1 MSFYNL
7 VYNVDPSQQE
17 DGYQRQNVIVTPNR
31 ATGDLLFR
39 YIQEQLDVAD
49 KASFKEVR
57 RLSPQIWTWAG
68 KDNKFEIAYACR
80 AINLGTAKGNKEYL
94 RNLQGK
100 VFLCTSG
107 PTELHATAP
116 AILPQFDELKDH
128 LSGGTFCVRSKR
140 SREQYWLKPDVGEG
154 HPGLRYIQPST
165 EYRSKFKIKIANEH
179 KDGTLMVED
188 DDVNLYL
195 VHDGVD
201 YLITQDESGR
211 IGTKKED
218 NPLIFK
224 FGHLLNGAFVS
235 DSHEGDK
242 EKYIWYVP
250 AEGEKGLSGE
260 LWELC

>member
-1 MSFYNL
+1 MSFYSL
-7 VYNVDPSQQE
+7 VYNVDPGQQE

-39 YIQEQLDVAD
+39 YIQEQMDIAD
-49 KASFKEVR
+49 KASFKRLR

-68 KDNKFEIAYACR
+68 EDNEFEIAYACR

-107 PTELHATAP
+107 HEFYATA
-116 AILPQFDELKDH
+116 ATILPPFDELKDH
-128 LSGGTFCVRSKR
+128 LSGDTFCVRNKR
-140 SREQYWLKPDVGEG
+140 ARQRYWFKPGTQEG
-154 HPGLRYIQPST
+154 DPGLRYVQPST
-165 EYRSKFKIKIANEH
+165 EYRSKFKIKIAN
-179 KDGTLMVED
+179 KPRDGTLMVED

-201 YLITQDESGR
+201 YLMTQDKWGR

-218 NPLIFK
+218 NALILK
-224 FGHLLNGAFVS
+224 FGDLLNGAFVS
-235 DSHEGDK
+235 DVDEGDK
-242 EKYIWYVP
+242 ERYVWYVP
-250 AEGEKGLSGE
+250 AEGNKGLSGE
-260 LWELC
+260 VWELC